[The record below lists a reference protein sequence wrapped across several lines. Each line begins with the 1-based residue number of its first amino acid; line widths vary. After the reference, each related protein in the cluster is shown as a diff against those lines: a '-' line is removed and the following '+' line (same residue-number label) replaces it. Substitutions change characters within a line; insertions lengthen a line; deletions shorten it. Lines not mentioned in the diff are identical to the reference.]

1 MSERRIKDRYGL
13 LQRGLFPE
21 VLPPC
26 FTSVDLKRSLGG
38 LVRTLKA
45 RAFFAK
51 RQSDYIRYS
60 GTKHDGSRRYYGTP
74 NPISYFY
81 VASFIAERWTEFA
94 DRFDASPFSVSRP
107 KVGRDTDDRPVIMQS
122 LSELTTIASKKL
134 RYAEH
139 ILKTDISQFYPSVYT
154 HTISWSAHGID
165 QAKSDTADQS
175 QANYFNAL
183 DLFTRNCQLNESRG
197 LLVGPD
203 AFRLVA
209 EYIMAGIDVDL
220 KAALAPNIVGAS
232 RHVDDYYLGLSG
244 EPEALAALSTLR
256 DTLQRYSLHIN
267 DSKTRVMAGVEPL
280 NDLWAQELRQTARGL
295 GGWFASPKVEDL
307 VLFINKA
314 LSIAKETKSDSA
326 VKIALRT
333 LDQIRAYDGPHWEV
347 LEPYIQRIIFHHPH
361 AIDYAALLVVKRVAE
376 GREIDREGWKEACY
390 TLLRRHLAYN
400 HHHEIV
406 WLLWLLISANLEVS
420 DQLTAECCNN
430 RNAHI
435 RAMIIAAYQDKLLQ
449 RRPAIRLGAKL
460 ASTTDDWLV
469 NLVGKAR
476 GFSGAA
482 FSGALAEE
490 FEHLAGKKV
499 RLIDFKA
506 HIKAM
511 KVRGS
516 DAISRTRYGYDSE
529 KKTRVG
535 QEFSSFDFDDDGEED
550 GGDILADDD
559 LDEQMAEA
567 VRRDNT

>member
-1 MSERRIKDRYGL
+1 MSERKIKDRYGL

-21 VLPPC
+21 VMPPC
-26 FTSVDLKRSLGG
+26 FTSLDLKRSLVG
-38 LVRTLKA
+38 LVKTLKA

-81 VASFIAERWTEFA
+81 VASFIAEKWPEFA

-107 KVGRDTDDRPVIMQS
+107 KVGRDTDDRPIIMQS

-139 ILKTDISQFYPSVYT
+139 ILKTDVSQFYPSVYT
-154 HTISWSAHGID
+154 HTISWSAHGMD
-165 QAKSDTADQS
+165 QAKADTSDKS
-175 QANYFNAL
+175 KLNHFNAL

-220 KAALAPNIVGAS
+220 KAALSTTIVGAS

-244 EPEALAALSTLR
+244 EPQALAALSTLR
-256 DTLQRYSLHIN
+256 DTLQRYSLHLN
-267 DSKTRVMAGVEPL
+267 DSKTRIMAGVEPL

-295 GGWFASPKVEDL
+295 DEIFSSPTVEDL

-314 LSIAKETKSDSA
+314 LLIAKETKSDSA
-326 VKIALRT
+326 VKIALRM
-333 LDQIRAYDGPHWEV
+333 LDQIRAYDESYWEI

-376 GREIDREGWKEACY
+376 GREIDREGWTEACCN
-390 TLLRRHLAYN
+390 LLKRHLAYN
-400 HHHEIV
+400 HHHEVV
-406 WLLWLLISANLEVS
+406 WLLWLLFSAKLEVS
-420 DQLTAECCNN
+420 DQLVAECCNN
-430 RNAHI
+430 KNAHI

-449 RRPAIRLGAKL
+449 RRPAVRLGGKL

-482 FSGALAEE
+482 FSGSLAEE
-490 FEHLAGKKV
+490 FEHLARKKV
-499 RLIDFKA
+499 KLIDFNA

-529 KKTRVG
+529 KKTRVRQG
-535 QEFSSFDFDDDGEED
+535 LNLFDAADDDDDDGE
-550 GGDILADDD
+550 DIFADDN
-559 LDEQMAEA
+559 LDAQMAEA